1 MIEKRFVQSGDR
13 TVARVM
19 FCLPDS
25 MWVDSV
31 CLVGDFN
38 GWDQTTHPMLP
49 NREGCP
55 EISVDLEIGR
65 AYQFRYLVDGQQ
77 WVNDPRADAYVH
89 NFFGSDNFVVVTD
102 PQFVQHRDPAPVG
115 RDAPKR
121 RPAGTA

>member
-1 MIEKRFVQSGDR
+1 MIEKKFVHAGDR
-13 TVARVM
+13 MVARVM

-38 GWDQTTHPMLP
+38 DWNGATHPMLP
-49 NREGCP
+49 NRQGCP
-55 EISVDLEIGR
+55 EINVDLEIGR
-65 AYQFRYLVDGQQ
+65 AYQFRYLIDGHQ
-77 WVNDPRADAYVH
+77 WTNDPQADAFVH
-89 NFFGSDNFVVVTD
+89 NFHGSDNFVVVTD

-115 RDAPKR
+115 REPQKR

>member
-1 MIEKRFVQSGDR
+1 MIEKSFVQAGDR
-13 TVARVM
+13 TLARVM

-38 GWDQTTHPMLP
+38 NWDSTAHPMLP
-49 NREGCP
+49 NRSGCP
-55 EISVDLEIGR
+55 EISVDLELGR
-65 AYQFRYLVDGQQ
+65 AYQFRYLIDGHQ